1 MSLFIHGID
10 DRCSVTGKRV
20 PALRAACEL
29 QNRATAAELSR
40 ETPGWTGIACAW
52 EERYCMFLLRTPPV
66 PGLRRGRPPL
76 GPPGAHGQ
84 DAWSLQGVLARR

>member
-1 MSLFIHGID
+1 MV
-10 DRCSVTGKRV
+10 DRVSGQPARTARMPGTRRV
-20 PALRAACEL
+20 VLGDFLR
-29 QNRATAAELSR
+29 ELSILFEGPLGSAGDR
-40 ETPGWTGIACAW
+40 SGSVKTFV
-52 EERYCMFLLRTPPV
+52 MFLLRTPPV